1 MVSLVAFQ
9 ADGLVKAFPCIYRAN
24 SNTCFFSA
32 IKPGVLCYCSLQ
44 YHIHNCWPV
53 AGIHMGPETC
63 HPIGREEKR
72 SYCPPRRK
80 REETQGKPRC
90 CEAEEGGDVEGV
102 TCGLYGVSASAGTDR
117 PNGGGGVRQKKKIYI
132 YHQPPLNATTASGK
146 LQYITFVFGVRL
158 QFKRKLYNAH
168 NGRNMWVILT
178 GTLDDLASIYSL
190 ETSDIV
196 LSIFSKAVNTN
207 EFQNT
212 GNHI

>member
-1 MVSLVAFQ
+1 MIRAGGSNWLQNRV
-9 ADGLVKAFPCIYRAN
+9 GLGCKALRPKPTQLWDNSEWIFAN
-24 SNTCFFSA
+24 VFLLLLPASS
-32 IKPGVLCYCSLQ
+32 GS
-44 YHIHNCWPV
+44 
-53 AGIHMGPETC
+53 GSSD
-63 HPIGREEKR
+63 PIGREEKR